1 MISEIFDNVWQRLF
15 LRKWLANGKDS
26 CDCAEE
32 YRSVQLVKQRPP
44 AQSPRWSSQYLSH
57 MPLNT
62 VFEGQEFW
70 RWFSRKKQNKT
81 KENNLVRK
89 KVKKLFWIIW
99 SNSDGFRGQQKKK
112 MLIAKIRK
120 ALNVLVDFSQFS
132 SVSQLCPTLQP
143 HGLQHARPLCPSPTP
158 RIYSNSCPLSQ
169 WCHPTISS
177 SVILFSSCLQSFP
190 ASESFQMSQLFRWG
204 GQSIG
209 VSASASVLPTN
220 TQDWS
225 PLGWTGWISLKSK
238 GLARVF
244 SNTTVQKHQFF
255 GA

>member
-44 AQSPRWSSQYLSH
+44 AQSPGWSSQYLSH

-70 RWFSRKKQNKT
+70 RWSSRKKQNKT

-112 MLIAKIRK
+112 ILIAKIRK
-120 ALNVLVDFSQFS
+120 ALNVLIDFSQFS
-132 SVSQLCPTLQP
+132 SVSQLCPTLCNPMDCSTPGLSVHHQLQEFIQTHDHWVSDAIQP
-143 HGLQHARPLCPSPTP
+143 SPPLSFSSPPAFNLSPHQSLFKWVSCSDEVAKVLEFQLQH
-158 RIYSNSCPLSQ
+158 
-169 WCHPTISS
+169 
-177 SVILFSSCLQSFP
+177 
-190 ASESFQMSQLFRWG
+190 QL
-204 GQSIG
+204 IK
-209 VSASASVLPTN
+209 L
-220 TQDWS
+220 
-225 PLGWTGWISLKSK
+225 I
-238 GLARVF
+238 
-244 SNTTVQKHQFF
+244 
-255 GA
+255 